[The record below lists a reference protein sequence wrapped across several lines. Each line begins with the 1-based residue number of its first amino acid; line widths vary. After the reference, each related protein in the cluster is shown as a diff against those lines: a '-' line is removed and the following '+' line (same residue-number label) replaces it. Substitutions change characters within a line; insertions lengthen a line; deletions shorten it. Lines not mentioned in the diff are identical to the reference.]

1 MRRKEIRVQTLV
13 LVAAVTGI
21 ASFAV
26 FTVITRSGALVPRPS
41 LLSGVLLVVMGGLV
55 LWLARPVRR
64 YLQGR
69 ATTTLEWLPLRRRSH
84 SNPPAAAGTRSY
96 RPLVVAATQ
105 CCWSTGS
112 TAI

>member
-21 ASFAV
+21 IGFAI
-26 FTVITRSGALVPRPS
+26 FAVITRSGTLVPKPS

-64 YLQGR
+64 YLQG
-69 ATTTLEWLPLRRRSH
+69 ARRPRSTRCARH
-84 SNPPAAAGTRSY
+84 APSCSPRPPPSPARRPRGGTPASS
-96 RPLVVAATQ
+96 
-105 CCWSTGS
+105 WSC
-112 TAI
+112 